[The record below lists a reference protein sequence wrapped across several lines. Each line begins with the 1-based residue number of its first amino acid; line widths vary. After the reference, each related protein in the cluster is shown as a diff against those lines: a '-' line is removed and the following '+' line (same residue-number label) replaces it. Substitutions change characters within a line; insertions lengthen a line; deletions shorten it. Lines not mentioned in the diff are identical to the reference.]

1 MNDDTVKLLRECEA
15 GVKMGAGT
23 LDNVMDGAKDERLK
37 KILDESKEKHMELEA
52 ETKKL
57 LNKYKDDG
65 KEPAAMAKM
74 MAKMKSNIKLMADD
88 VDAEIADLVTD
99 GCDMG
104 IKTLNRYLNQYPAAE
119 NEVKKLTGE
128 IILAEEALERSIRPY
143 L

>member
-57 LNKYKDDG
+57 LSKYKDDG

-88 VDAEIADLVTD
+88 VDAKIADLVTD

>member
-37 KILDESKEKHMELEA
+37 KILDESKEKHMELET

-57 LNKYKDDG
+57 LSKYKDDG

-88 VDAEIADLVTD
+88 VDAKIADLVTD

>member
-88 VDAEIADLVTD
+88 VDAKIADLVTD

>member
-1 MNDDTVKLLRECEA
+1 
-15 GVKMGAGT
+15 
-23 LDNVMDGAKDERLK
+23 
-37 KILDESKEKHMELEA
+37 
-52 ETKKL
+52 
-57 LNKYKDDG
+57 
-65 KEPAAMAKM
+65 MAKM
-74 MAKMKSNIKLMADD
+74 MAKMKSNIKLRADD
-88 VDAEIADLVTD
+88 VDAKIADLVTD

>member
-23 LDNVMDGAKDERLK
+23 LDNVMDGAKDGRLK

-88 VDAEIADLVTD
+88 VDAKIADLVTD